1 MIVIGIL
8 AAVAVMV
15 ATLRSDFAWSLVT
28 MWAFAGL
35 YPAANA
41 LGCQLSYSSHEQASG
56 FVFSLGGCCCR
67 SGDCNGHVPHPLQ
80 RNRPVEARLVQGA
93 STCERVNAVIRPSR
107 PMLEAE
113 R

>member
-35 YPAANA
+35 YR
-41 LGCQLSYSSHEQASG
+41 QQTLSDASFPTQAM
-56 FVFSLGGCCCR
+56 
-67 SGDCNGHVPHPLQ
+67 
-80 RNRPVEARLVQGA
+80 
-93 STCERVNAVIRPSR
+93 SR
-107 PMLEAE
+107 PLALCSAWAAVVVGVATATGMFLIPYNGIVQSKRDSYTELPLVNE
-113 R
+113 